1 MGVRVIQNWVVI
13 GIAAVGVVVFA
24 WWLGANPTKNFEK
37 SLPGADNRTEGVAVE
52 ENIAIGESFERF
64 TDEYQELNE
73 TWPRFRG
80 ENLDNI
86 SKSPVRLKEKFG
98 PEGPEIVWSLEL
110 GEGHSGAAI
119 YKGLV
124 YLLDYDEQLRADVL
138 RCHSLVS
145 GEEIWRR
152 WYRVAVKRNHGMS
165 RTIPAVT
172 EAHIVTIGPRCH
184 TMCVERETGNFL
196 WGIDIEK
203 KYNAEI
209 PMWYTGQCPL
219 IDEGNAILATGGTAL
234 MIAVNCQ
241 TGETLWETPNPKG
254 WKMSHSSIVPFTFGG
269 RKMYV
274 YSAIGALVGIAAEG
288 PDAGTVLWEEPAW
301 NHSVIAPSPVCLPN
315 GKIFLT
321 AGYGAGSMVVQLSEQ
336 NGVFRTTVLAEYAP
350 REGLACEQQTPVY
363 YQDHLFGILP
373 KDGGALRNQFVC
385 VHPDDTKKIV
395 WSSGKEKRF
404 GLGPYFFA
412 DNKFFILDD
421 QAVLTILR
429 PSTERYIQLEQ
440 VKVIED
446 AHDAWAPFAL
456 ADGYLVLRDSK
467 TMVCIDMRL

>member
-1 MGVRVIQNWVVI
+1 MGVKSIQNWMVA
-13 GIAAVGVVVFA
+13 GITIVAMVAFG
-24 WWLGANPTKNFEK
+24 WWQGTHPTKDFTT

-52 ENIAIGESFERF
+52 ENVAIGEYFERVS
-64 TDEYQELNE
+64 DEYPVLNE

-80 ENLDNI
+80 KDLDNI
-86 SKSPVRLKEKFG
+86 SKSPVSLKDNFG
-98 PEGPEIVWSLEL
+98 AEGPKILWSLEL

-124 YLLDYDEQLRADVL
+124 YLLDYDEALRADVL
-138 RCHSLVS
+138 RCHSLVH
-145 GEEIWRR
+145 GKEIWRR

-172 EAHIVTIGPRCH
+172 EEYILTIGPRCH
-184 TMCVERETGNFL
+184 TMCVERETGDFL

-203 KYNAEI
+203 EYEAEI

-219 IDEGNAILATGGTAL
+219 IDEGKAILATGGTAL
-234 MIAVNCQ
+234 MIAVDCE
-241 TGETLWETPNPKG
+241 TGAILWETPNPKG

-269 RKMYV
+269 QKMYV
-274 YSAIGALVGIAAEG
+274 YSTIGALVGIAADG
-288 PDAGTVLWEEPAW
+288 PDAGKILWEEPAW
-301 NHSVIAPSPVCLPN
+301 NHSVIAPSPVCFAD

-336 NGVFRTTVLAEYAP
+336 NGVFRTTVLEEYTP

-363 YQDHLFGILP
+363 YQGYLYGILP

-385 VHPDDTKKIV
+385 VHPDNTKKVV

-404 GLGPYFFA
+404 GLGPYFIA
-412 DNKFFILDD
+412 DEKFFILDD

-429 PSTERYIQLEQ
+429 PSTERYIELEQ
-440 VKVIED
+440 VQVIEE